1 MINDGVLKITKEEE
15 LKDYKF
21 FCFNGRVEFFKI
33 DFDRFIGHK
42 ANYYD
47 RDMNLLPFGEAAY
60 PPSPSKQLEMP
71 QNFDQMIALAEKL
84 SKGLP
89 FLRVDFYNIN
99 GKIFFGELTFF
110 PAGGMGKFEP
120 EEWDYK
126 LGNWIKLGTAL
137 KKA

>member
-1 MINDGVLKITKEEE
+1 M
-15 LKDYKF
+15 
-21 FCFNGRVEFFKI
+21 FFKI

-47 RDMNLLPFGEAAY
+47 REKNLLPFGEAAF

-71 QNFDQMIALAEKL
+71 ENLDKMITLAEQL
-84 SKGLP
+84 SKGEP

-110 PAGGMGKFEP
+110 PAAGFGTFTSEKWDLELGKLLSLS
-120 EEWDYK
+120 K
-126 LGNWIKLGTAL
+126 
-137 KKA
+137 